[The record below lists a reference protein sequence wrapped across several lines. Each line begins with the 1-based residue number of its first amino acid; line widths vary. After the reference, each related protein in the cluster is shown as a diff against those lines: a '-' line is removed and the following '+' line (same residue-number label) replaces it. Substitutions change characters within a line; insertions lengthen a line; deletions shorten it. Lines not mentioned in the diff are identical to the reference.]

1 MEILRQLGELFLQA
15 TPTVIILCL
24 FYFFLR
30 VNFFVPLD
38 RVLAE
43 RRARTEGTRHEAES
57 NQAAAQERKRAY
69 REALHRVRA
78 EIYAEQESARRA
90 VLEERLARIHEARNH
105 ANDQV
110 RAAKE
115 ALASDLERAQA
126 ELDSAS
132 QTLAAEIVRAIL
144 QPRSPGA
151 RRPSEAR

>member
-30 VNFFVPLD
+30 ANFFAPLD

-43 RRARTEGTRHEAES
+43 RRARTEGARREAES
-57 NQAAAQERKRAY
+57 SQAAAQERLHTY
-69 REALHRVRA
+69 REELQRARA

-90 VLEERLARIHEARNH
+90 ALEERLARIREARSH
-105 ANDQV
+105 AGDRV

-115 ALASDLERAQA
+115 ALASDLERARA
-126 ELDSAS
+126 ELEPAS
-132 QTLAAEIVRAIL
+132 QMLAAEIARAIL
-144 QPRSPGA
+144 QGRSPGA
-151 RRPSEAR
+151 RRPSESR